1 MERQQVKA
9 IGNKYYKYSLWI
21 IAGLSVLLFFLT
33 CVCDW
38 SMEMVNGIVVSVVF
52 SLLSSIVYISVWK
65 ALAVSS
71 TKNLTKFYLGEP
83 IVRMLAAMLLIISYL
98 LIAVKRFAIDG
109 FSSSHLLYFIAPFTA
124 YYFALLIFD
133 SIFFVFIEKNKK

>member
-1 MERQQVKA
+1 MERLQVKA

-71 TKNLTKFYLGEP
+71 TKNLTKFYLGAP
-83 IVRMLAAMLLIISYL
+83 IVRMLVAILLIISYL
-98 LIAVKRFAIDG
+98 LITVKRPTIDG
-109 FSSSHLLYFIAPFTA
+109 FSSSHLLHFIAPFTA

>member
-21 IAGLSVLLFFLT
+21 IAGLSVLLFSFIR
-33 CVCDW
+33 VCNW
-38 SMEMVNGIVVSVVF
+38 SMEMVDGIVVSVVF

-65 ALAVSS
+65 ALAASS
-71 TKNLTKFYLGEP
+71 TKNLTKFYLGAP
-83 IVRMLAAMLLIISYL
+83 IVRMLAAILLIISYL
-98 LIAVKRFAIDG
+98 LITVKRPTIDG